1 MKRRSL
7 EPLQPRALAEEGLCR
22 ALLAMRDVGEMRAF
36 LRDLCTP
43 AEVEALVDRWSV
55 VPHLLA
61 GTPYR
66 EIHELTAVSIT
77 TIGRVARYL
86 NQGNGG
92 YLAAAA
98 RAQQSRPQRRTAGAS
113 MKQSELRRVADTRA
127 KPDKPPRATGAS
139 PKPRKPRRATQVR
152 A

>member
-7 EPLQPRALAEEGLCR
+7 EPLQSRALAEEGLCR

-77 TIGRVARYL
+77 TVGRVARYL

-98 RAQQSRPQRRTAGAS
+98 RAQQSRRPRRSA
-113 MKQSELRRVADTRA
+113 
-127 KPDKPPRATGAS
+127 GAS
-139 PKPRKPRRATQVR
+139 PKPGKPRRTTPVR

>member
-22 ALLAMRDVGEMRAF
+22 ALLAMRNVGEMRAF

-55 VPHLLA
+55 VPHLLT

-66 EIHELTAVSIT
+66 EIHDLTAVSIT

-98 RAQQSRPQRRTAGAS
+98 RAQQSRRPRRAA
-113 MKQSELRRVADTRA
+113 
-127 KPDKPPRATGAS
+127 GAS
-139 PKPRKPRRATQVR
+139 PKPGKPRRTTQVR

>member
-7 EPLQPRALAEEGLCR
+7 EPLQPRAQAEEGLCR

-43 AEVEALVDRWSV
+43 AEVEALVDRSSV

-61 GTPYR
+61 GTTYR
-66 EIHELTAVSIT
+66 EIHDLTAVSIT

-98 RAQQSRPQRRTAGAS
+98 RAQQSRQPRRAAGVN
-113 MKQSELRRVADTRA
+113 SEPGLSRRAMGTST
-127 KPDKPPRATGAS
+127 KSG
-139 PKPRKPRRATQVR
+139 KPRRAAGTSTKPGKPRRATQVR

>member
-7 EPLQPRALAEEGLCR
+7 EPLQPRALAEEGLCG
-22 ALLAMRDVGEMRAF
+22 ALLAMRNVGEMRAF

-55 VPHLLA
+55 VPHLLS

-98 RAQQSRPQRRTAGAS
+98 RAQQSRQPRRAAGVS
-113 MKQSELRRVADTRA
+113 MKQSE
-127 KPDKPPRATGAS
+127 PRHAAGAS
-139 PKPRKPRRATQVR
+139 TKPGKPRRTTRVR

>member
-66 EIHELTAVSIT
+66 EIHDLTAVSIT

-98 RAQQSRPQRRTAGAS
+98 RAQQSRKPRRAAAES
-113 MKQSELRRVADTRA
+113 MKQGEPRGAVDARA
-127 KPDKPPRATGAS
+127 KPEKPRRATSAS

>member
-22 ALLAMRDVGEMRAF
+22 ALLAMRNVGEMRAF

-98 RAQQSRPQRRTAGAS
+98 RAQQSRPSRRTAGAS
-113 MKQSELRRVADTRA
+113 TKQSESRRAADANT
-127 KPDKPPRATGAS
+127 KPD
-139 PKPRKPRRATQVR
+139 KPRRATSASPKPGKLRHATVVR
-152 A
+152 K